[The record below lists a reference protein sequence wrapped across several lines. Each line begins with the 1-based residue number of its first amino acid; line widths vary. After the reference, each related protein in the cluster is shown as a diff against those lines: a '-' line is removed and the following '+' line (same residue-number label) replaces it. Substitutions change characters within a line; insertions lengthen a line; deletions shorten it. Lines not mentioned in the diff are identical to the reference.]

1 MKISTVEQMR
11 AMDREAVARFG
22 LIEDLL
28 MENAGHAAYEMLG
41 RELGVRGRRFL
52 VLCGTGNNGG
62 DGLVVGRKILSA
74 GGTARVLIIGKAAR
88 LRGSALRNLKIARSC
103 GLEITEEPDAA
114 TLEKELSGC
123 DAVLDALFGTGL
135 DREVSGRHAQAIDA
149 VNRSGRPVFS
159 LDIPSGINGDS
170 GQVMGLA
177 VKAEAT
183 VSFGLPKL
191 GNILYPGY
199 AAGGRLYVS
208 HISFPPELTADDS
221 IAVGV
226 DNLPALPER
235 KPDGHKKQM
244 GDALM
249 ISGAAGYYGAPRYC
263 SSGFLKAGGG
273 YVRLACPASIVPA
286 IAARAGEVVYSP
298 QSETGAGSLSK
309 ENFDR
314 LLKLA
319 AQVDLVVLGPGLSL
333 NEETQELVCSLTSAI
348 ETPLL
353 LDGDGLTAL
362 SGRTKLLAS
371 RRGDTILTP
380 HLGEFSRLID
390 LPVERI
396 MQARHEI
403 LSNQARALN
412 SVIILKGAHTLIG
425 CPDGRLSVNLSGN
438 SGMATAGSGDVLAGT
453 VAAMVGL
460 GLPPARAARAG
471 VFIHGL
477 AGDLAAARQ
486 GPDGITAEDI
496 LESLPRA
503 VRRYRRQSVGPDAA
517 LNGRIIPL

>member
-1 MKISTVEQMR
+1 V
-11 AMDREAVARFG
+11 
-22 LIEDLL
+22 
-28 MENAGHAAYEMLG
+28 
-41 RELGVRGRRFL
+41 
-52 VLCGTGNNGG
+52 
-62 DGLVVGRKILSA
+62 
-74 GGTARVLIIGKAAR
+74 
-88 LRGSALRNLKIARSC
+88 
-103 GLEITEEPDAA
+103 
-114 TLEKELSGC
+114 
-123 DAVLDALFGTGL
+123 
-135 DREVSGRHAQAIDA
+135 
-149 VNRSGRPVFS
+149 
-159 LDIPSGINGDS
+159 
-170 GQVMGLA
+170 
-177 VKAEAT
+177 
-183 VSFGLPKL
+183 
-191 GNILYPGY
+191 Y
-199 AAGGRLYVS
+199 A
-208 HISFPPELTADDS
+208 
-221 IAVGV
+221 
-226 DNLPALPER
+226 
-235 KPDGHKKQM
+235 
-244 GDALM
+244 
-249 ISGAAGYYGAPRYC
+249 
-263 SSGFLKAGGG
+263 
-273 YVRLACPASIVPA
+273 
-286 IAARAGEVVYSP
+286 P